1 MALLSGQLRPSIM
14 DIWAGL
20 GKSIVDI
27 IILAENVLIYK
38 NRDI

>member
-1 MALLSGQLRPSIM
+1 M

-27 IILAENVLIYK
+27 IILAENVSIYK
-38 NRDI
+38 NRDIQAPASLWFDYL